1 MDSKY
6 SFTVK
11 AKKMNIRNS
20 VEETKA
26 ENNLFLASFKYQF
39 AFVELGYVS
48 VMDSY
53 HPLLV
58 TSTNAPSSQF
68 YFTAFSM

>member
-11 AKKMNIRNS
+11 AKKNGHKKQCW
-20 VEETKA
+20 ETKA